1 MNGFIEKNKTKIPTS
16 TYRVKKKN
24 MLDFQVTNR
33 HPVVTYDNS
42 YRQILA
48 VVQMEWSA
56 FDGSLSLPQFQ
67 MKLTPHNVKKRKK
80 KKQNW

>member
-1 MNGFIEKNKTKIPTS
+1 
-16 TYRVKKKN
+16 

-33 HPVVTYDNS
+33 HPVVTYDSS

-67 MKLTPHNVKKRKK
+67 IK
-80 KKQNW
+80 

>member
-1 MNGFIEKNKTKIPTS
+1 MNGFIEKKTKQKNPPPHTEL
-16 TYRVKKKN
+16 KKN

-42 YRQILA
+42 YWQILA

-67 MKLTPHNVKKRKK
+67 MKLTPHNV
-80 KKQNW
+80 